1 MNTRGSYLCTCRPGL
16 LLDPSRSR
24 CVCECREGP
33 GWGTGGQDGT
43 LGVHRPAE
51 SKDASRPRLPLHLG
65 LGPNKP
71 PLLHPTGME
80 TVTASLLASGISL
93 KALQFGIFYL
103 LCFSLIIAVPSV
115 ASSALGGCALL

>member
-1 MNTRGSYLCTCRPGL
+1 MCVSAGRGRGGVLGGEMGPWGSTGQLRAKMP
-16 LLDPSRSR
+16 LDPR
-24 CVCECREGP
+24 
-33 GWGTGGQDGT
+33 Q
-43 LGVHRPAE
+43 L
-51 SKDASRPRLPLHLG
+51 LHLG

>member
-1 MNTRGSYLCTCRPGL
+1 VCVSAGRGQGGVL
-16 LLDPSRSR
+16 
-24 CVCECREGP
+24 
-33 GWGTGGQDGT
+33 GGQDGT

-51 SKDASRPRLPLHLG
+51 SKDAPRPRLPLHLG

-115 ASSALGGCALL
+115 ASSALGGMCVAVISR